1 MSKYFKIEG
10 DLISRTKVNQTFKIT
25 IINNFLKNNFKRK
38 KLFTWFLSHD
48 IVNSLDF
55 TNLF

>member
-48 IVNSLDF
+48 IVN
-55 TNLF
+55 